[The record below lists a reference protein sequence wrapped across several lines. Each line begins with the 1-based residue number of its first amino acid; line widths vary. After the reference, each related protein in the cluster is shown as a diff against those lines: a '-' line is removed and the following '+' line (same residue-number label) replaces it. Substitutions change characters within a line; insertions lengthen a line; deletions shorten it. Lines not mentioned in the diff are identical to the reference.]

1 MVKTSNTDSRT
12 ARYRL
17 ELLVPPVHHLALA
30 DLLMSRAD
38 VEGFFHYEI
47 QGYSRRSGSMTT
59 KEQVAGR
66 KSLELFVLYCEQPW
80 QLVKELMQTLAEGTG
95 QQLEMRH
102 AISLLCPTPD
112 YAQSQENLRLT

>member
-1 MVKTSNTDSRT
+1 
-12 ARYRL
+12 
-17 ELLVPPVHHLALA
+17 LA

-38 VEGFFHYEI
+38 IEGFFHYEI
-47 QGYSRRSGSMTT
+47 QGYSRRPGSMST

-80 QLVKELMQTLAEGTG
+80 QLVKELMQTLAEITG
-95 QQLEMRH
+95 QHLEMRH

-112 YAQSQENLRLT
+112 YAKSQENLRLT